1 MSPARWWPYQTGT
14 LTADAGRQKAALIET
29 RAPGVLLWRNRPGD
43 REQADGLLA
52 PVQAAYGPL
61 GMRRHVTL
69 AEAMAAESGNPIA
82 R

>member
-1 MSPARWWPYQTGT
+1 M
-14 LTADAGRQKAALIET
+14 ET
-29 RAPGVLLWRNRPGD
+29 RAPGVLLWGNRPGD

-61 GMRRHVTL
+61 GMRRHGTL
-69 AEAMAAESGNPIA
+69 AEAMAAEPGNPIA

>member
-1 MSPARWWPYQTGT
+1 M
-14 LTADAGRQKAALIET
+14 ET
-29 RAPGVLLWRNRPGD
+29 RAPGVLLWGNRPGD

-69 AEAMAAESGNPIA
+69 AEAMAAEPGNPIA